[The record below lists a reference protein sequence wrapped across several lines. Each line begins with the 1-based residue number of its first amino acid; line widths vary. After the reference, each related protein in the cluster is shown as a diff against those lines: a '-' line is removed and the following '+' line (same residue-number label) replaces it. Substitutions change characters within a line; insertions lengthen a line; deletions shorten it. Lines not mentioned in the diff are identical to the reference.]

1 MKFHLSLKYIF
12 VLLMVILAIDS
23 APLWAQQKQFVLVLD
38 PGHGGKDPGA
48 VGRKAREKDVV
59 LSVAKMVANMV
70 EKNMDDVKIVYTRK
84 TDVFIPLERRAQIAN
99 DNHADM
105 FISIHCNAA
114 DNRSAY
120 GAETFV
126 LGLAKSKS
134 NLDVAMKENSVIM
147 LEDDYKTRYQG
158 FDPNSVDSYIMFEFM
173 MDKYLENSVTFAT
186 EIQKQFAG
194 PLKRLDRGVR
204 QAGFW
209 VLHRTAAPSVLVE
222 LGFLSN
228 YQEELFLASEKG
240 QQDMARSIYNA
251 FVHYKKDHDRKMGY
265 TVRPGQYKII
275 EETPVESTATPVS
288 AVSTV
293 EQPATSTQEP
303 AQAANSQQPVY
314 KLQIRASATALPA
327 NSPEFKGQKNVDNFR
342 EGGMYKYTIGA
353 ETDYNKIN
361 ALRKQLSSLFP
372 DAFVIAFV
380 GDKKIS
386 VNEALKL
393 KK

>member
-1 MKFHLSLKYIF
+1 MRFQLSIKYVF
-12 VLLMVILAIDS
+12 LLLTIAFALAPT
-23 APLWAQQKQFVLVLD
+23 PLAAQQKPFVLVLD

-59 LSVAKMVANMV
+59 LSVSKLVGNLV
-70 EKNMDDVKIVYTRK
+70 EKNMDDVKVVYTRK
-84 TDVFIPLERRAQIAN
+84 TDVFIPLEKRAQIAN
-99 DNHADM
+99 DSHADM

-114 DNRSAY
+114 ENRSAY

-126 LGLAKSKS
+126 LGLAKSKA

-173 MDKYLENSVTFAT
+173 MDKYLENSVLFAT
-186 EIQKQFAG
+186 DIQKQFAG

-209 VLHRTAAPSVLVE
+209 VLHRTASPSVLVE

-228 YQEELFLASEKG
+228 YQEELFLASDKG
-240 QQDMARSIYNA
+240 QLDMARAIYNA

-275 EETPVESTATPVS
+275 EDAPVESTDNNVP
-288 AVSTV
+288 AVEPTETAVENPTSTV
-293 EQPATSTQEP
+293 NT
-303 AQAANSQQPVY
+303 QQPVF
-314 KLQIRASATALPA
+314 KLQIRASATSLPS
-327 NSPEFKGQKNVDNFR
+327 NSPEFKGQKNVDSFR
-342 EGGMYKYTIGA
+342 EGGMYKYTVGA
-353 ETDYNKIN
+353 ETDYSKIN
-361 ALRKQLSSLFP
+361 ALRKQLSSKFP

-393 KK
+393 IK

>member
-1 MKFHLSLKYIF
+1 MRFQLSIKYVF
-12 VLLMVILAIDS
+12 LLLTIAFAVAPTPLA
-23 APLWAQQKQFVLVLD
+23 AQQKTFVLVLD

-59 LSVAKMVANMV
+59 LSVSKLVGNLV
-70 EKNMDDVKIVYTRK
+70 EKNMDDVNVVYTRK
-84 TDVFIPLERRAQIAN
+84 TDVFIPLEKRAQIAN
-99 DNHADM
+99 DSHADM

-114 DNRSAY
+114 ENRSAY

-126 LGLAKSKS
+126 LGLAKSKA

-173 MDKYLENSVTFAT
+173 MDKYLENSVLFAT
-186 EIQKQFAG
+186 DIQKQFAG

-209 VLHRTAAPSVLVE
+209 VLHRTASPSVLVE

-228 YQEELFLASEKG
+228 YQEELFLASDKG
-240 QQDMARSIYNA
+240 QQDMARAIYNA

-275 EETPVESTATPVS
+275 EDTPVESTANNVP
-288 AVSTV
+288 AVEPTETAVEDPASTV
-293 EQPATSTQEP
+293 
-303 AQAANSQQPVY
+303 NSQLPVF
-314 KLQIRASATALPA
+314 KLQIRASATSLPL
-327 NSPEFKGQKNVDNFR
+327 NSPEFKGQKNVDSFR
-342 EGGMYKYTIGA
+342 EGGMYKYTVGA
-353 ETDYNKIN
+353 ETDYSKIN
-361 ALRKQLSSLFP
+361 ALRKQLSSKFP

-393 KK
+393 IK

>member
-12 VLLMVILAIDS
+12 LLLMVILAVDS
-23 APLWAQQKQFVLVLD
+23 VPLWAQQKQFVLVLD

-48 VGRKAREKDVV
+48 VGRKAKEKDVV
-59 LSVAKMVANMV
+59 LSVAKLVGNMV
-70 EKNMDDVKIVYTRK
+70 EKNMDDVKVVYTRK
-84 TDVFIPLERRAQIAN
+84 TDVFIALEKRAQIAN
-99 DNHADM
+99 DSHADM

-114 DNRSAY
+114 ENRSAY

-126 LGLAKSKS
+126 LGLAKSKA

-173 MDKYLENSVTFAT
+173 MDKYLENSVSFAT
-186 EIQKQFAG
+186 DIQKQFAG

-209 VLHRTAAPSVLVE
+209 VLHRTAAPSVLIE

-275 EETPVESTATPVS
+275 EENSEELTVPPVTN
-288 AVSTV
+288 VSTV
-293 EQPATSTQEP
+293 EQPTSTFQEP
-303 AQAANSQQPVY
+303 ASTAHTQQPVF
-314 KLQIRASATALPA
+314 KLQIRASETSLPA
-327 NSPEFKGQKNVDNFR
+327 NSPEFKGQKNVDSFR
-342 EGGMYKYTIGA
+342 EGGMYKYTVGA

-361 ALRKQLSSLFP
+361 ALRKQLSSKFP

-380 GDKKIS
+380 GDKKIT

>member
-1 MKFHLSLKYIF
+1 MRFHLSLKYIF

-303 AQAANSQQPVY
+303 TQTMSSQQPVY
-314 KLQIRASATALPA
+314 KLQIRASATSLPA
-327 NSPEFKGQKNVDNFR
+327 NSPEFKGQKNVDSFR